1 MNSKS
6 ISIIFLGILLGSV
19 TGYSLGYLIY
29 VPQINDLNE
38 NNDVLESQRNDLQDQ
53 YDALE
58 SDNNDLQEQYTTL
71 SSQHNALQI
80 DYESTK
86 GDYIELSND
95 VQGFEELLR
104 SYCILEESF
113 SRVLSSNEVNK
124 VSSIVSSITRASDTW
139 YSVES
144 IFDYI
149 VDNVVYVNDI
159 SLPYIQ
165 TYQHT
170 SIDGDDVITSF
181 TTNTRSEYIQTP
193 QLTLDIEQGD
203 CDDQA
208 ILAYAMIGYYNKNI
222 HGTEYN
228 FYIARIVF
236 SEGVGHVAVFI
247 PVQNGEV
254 CIVDPTGHYLTTTSY
269 GSITSKDASSELQ
282 KYDTN
287 VWSDKP
293 ITNIELYKVNVTTG
307 TPTSVKSGTLY
318 EIAIFLET

>member
-1 MNSKS
+1 MNSKN

-19 TGYSLGYLIY
+19 AGYSLGHLIY
-29 VPQINDLNE
+29 VPQINDVNE

-58 SDNNDLQEQYTTL
+58 SDNNDLQEQYATL

-170 SIDGDDVITSF
+170 SIDGDD
-181 TTNTRSEYIQTP
+181 EY
-193 QLTLDIEQGD
+193 LEH
-203 CDDQA
+203 
-208 ILAYAMIGYYNKNI
+208 KFFI
-222 HGTEYN
+222 HG
-228 FYIARIVF
+228 R
-236 SEGVGHVAVFI
+236 
-247 PVQNGEV
+247 
-254 CIVDPTGHYLTTTSY
+254 
-269 GSITSKDASSELQ
+269 
-282 KYDTN
+282 
-287 VWSDKP
+287 
-293 ITNIELYKVNVTTG
+293 
-307 TPTSVKSGTLY
+307 TPHRN
-318 EIAIFLET
+318 